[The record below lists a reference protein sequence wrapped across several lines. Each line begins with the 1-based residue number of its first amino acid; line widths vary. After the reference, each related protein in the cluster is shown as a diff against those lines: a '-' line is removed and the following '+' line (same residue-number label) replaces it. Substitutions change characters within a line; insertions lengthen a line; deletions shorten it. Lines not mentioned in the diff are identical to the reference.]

1 MDILST
7 SGINQFINSYTV
19 SEQNKRVTPLENRK
33 NKYSQLNT
41 AWSDLSSKLGSLK
54 SVLSELK
61 VSTSSSIF
69 NSRKTEF
76 PANDFISATA
86 SKNASV
92 SAYTIRVNQLAKSD
106 LVLSNTMASDTSVG
120 SMSGTHTVKITSG
133 SFSGNVD
140 IELTGSETNDTIM
153 SKISAAINED
163 SAVVNSSSLVAAN
176 TFTGAGDFII
186 RIGNDEDD
194 YTETTISY
202 DYTNQSYDT
211 VLDDLVQQINGN
223 TNGITAEKVVNGANV
238 SLKLT
243 VDDKEQFITINQ
255 ADDTGNLLSGLG
267 IDVAN
272 EKSTSA
278 LVSTS
283 LFAPTTGN
291 SKLSFTAK
299 ESGYDNR
306 LIMSDV
312 SGSAL
317 NFIGLT
323 NAILTSR
330 TQVAG
335 DNDAGYMYTA
345 TSSTDNE
352 LNSKLTF
359 NGINIQRNSNSV
371 DDLVTN
377 VTFDLK
383 SVMEVTDNDISV
395 GVNIDKDAIKG
406 KVEEFVKKFNE
417 TYTYIKNRFT
427 TDSLGRGIF
436 VGDTTAMS
444 LMNKLSNTVISKIEG
459 ISDDKI
465 NYLSELG
472 ISFDPNLGLSV
483 SDSSK
488 LENAIKNTPTQVSDI
503 FNSDSGI
510 AKSLYTTV
518 DSYLGANGTIANMTN
533 SHDKNLNY
541 LNDRISAINDSI
553 EKSASVLRS
562 QYEQLQIQ
570 LISLLSNQNFF
581 SQSSGG
587 FF

>member
-76 PANDFISATA
+76 PANDFLSATA

-106 LVLSNTMASDTSVG
+106 LVLSKTMTSDTSVG

-176 TFTGAGDFII
+176 TFTGAGDFVI

-283 LFAPTTGN
+283 LFAPTSGN

-299 ESGYDNR
+299 ESGFDNR

-335 DNDAGYMYTA
+335 DDDAGYMYTA

-395 GVNIDKDAIKG
+395 GVNIDKDVIKG

-541 LNDRISAINDSI
+541 LNDRIAAINDSI

>member
-7 SGINQFINSYTV
+7 SGINQFINSYTI

-76 PANDFISATA
+76 PANDFLSATA

-106 LVLSNTMASDTSVG
+106 LVLSKTMTSDTSVG

-176 TFTGAGDFII
+176 TFTGAGDFVI

-283 LFAPTTGN
+283 LFAPTSGN

-299 ESGYDNR
+299 ESGFDNR

-335 DNDAGYMYTA
+335 DDDAGYMYTA

-395 GVNIDKDAIKG
+395 GVNIDKDVIKG

-541 LNDRISAINDSI
+541 LNDRIAAINDSI

>member
-7 SGINQFINSYTV
+7 SGINQFINSYTA
-19 SEQNKRVTPLENRK
+19 SELNKRITPLENRK
-33 NKYSQLNT
+33 NKYDQLNT
-41 AWSDLSSKLGSLK
+41 AWSDLSSKLSSFK
-54 SVLSELK
+54 SILSELK

-69 NSRKTEF
+69 NSRKAEF
-76 PANDFISATA
+76 PANDFLSATA

-92 SAYTIRVNQLAKSD
+92 SSYALRVNQLAKSD
-106 LVLSNTMASDTSVG
+106 LVLSQTMASDTEVL
-120 SMSGTHTVKITSG
+120 SMSGTHSVKVTSG
-133 SFSGNVD
+133 VYSGTVD

-153 SKISAAINED
+153 SKISTAINED
-163 SAVVNSSSLVAAN
+163 HAVVESSSLVAAN
-176 TFTGAGDFII
+176 TFTGAGDFVI
-186 RIGNDEDD
+186 RIGDDADD

-211 VLDDLVQQINGN
+211 VIDDIVQQINGN
-223 TNGITAEKVVNGANV
+223 TDGITAEKVVDGSNV

-243 VDDKEQFITINQ
+243 VDDNEQFITINQ
-255 ADDTGNLLSGLG
+255 ADDTGNLLSTLG

-272 EKSTSA
+272 EKSAAA
-278 LVSTS
+278 LVTTS

-306 LIMSDV
+306 LILSDV

-330 TQVAG
+330 TQTAT
-335 DNDAGYMYTA
+335 DDDAGYMYTA
-345 TSSTDNE
+345 NSTSDNE

-359 NGINIQRNSNSV
+359 NGINIQRNGNSI
-371 DDLVTN
+371 DDLVSN

-383 SVMEVTDNDISV
+383 SVMDVSDNDVSV
-395 GVNIDKDAIKG
+395 GVNIDTNTIKG
-406 KVEEFVKKFNE
+406 KVDSFVKTFNE
-417 TYTYIKNRFT
+417 AYTYIKNRFV
-427 TDSLGRGIF
+427 TDGLGRGIF

-444 LMNKLSNTVISKIEG
+444 LMNKLSNTVMSKIEG

-465 NYLSELG
+465 NYLSEVG

-488 LENAIKNTPTQVSDI
+488 LENAIKNTPTQVSDL
-503 FNSDSGI
+503 FNSDTGI
-510 AKSLYTTV
+510 AKSLYTTI
-518 DSYLGANGTIANMTN
+518 DAYLGANGTIANMTN
-533 SHDKNLNY
+533 SHDKNVNY
-541 LNDRISAINDSI
+541 LNDRMTAINDSI
-553 EKSASVLRS
+553 EKSASVLRR
-562 QYEQLQIQ
+562 QYEQLQTQ
-570 LISLLSNQNFF
+570 LVSLLSNQSAF

>member
-76 PANDFISATA
+76 PANDFLSATA

-106 LVLSNTMASDTSVG
+106 LVLSKTMTSDTSVG

-176 TFTGAGDFII
+176 TFTGAGDFVI

-202 DYTNQSYDT
+202 DYTNQNYDT

-283 LFAPTTGN
+283 LFAPTSGN

-299 ESGYDNR
+299 ESGFDNR

-335 DNDAGYMYTA
+335 DDDAGYMYTA

-395 GVNIDKDAIKG
+395 GVNIDKDVIKG

-541 LNDRISAINDSI
+541 LNDRIAAINDSI

>member
-92 SAYTIRVNQLAKSD
+92 SAYTLRVNQLAKSD